1 MRSGHPCRRIG
12 CGPGRVERL
21 ARRLAAEDGGM
32 TVFGLYI
39 TLIALVIGGLALD
52 VSNAIRMRTMLQMT
66 ADSAAHAALLVRETG
81 TVEEAQ
87 AAAMD
92 VVEGI
97 MPRAHY
103 GDTVLASDI
112 VFGDWDDVSQTFT
125 ADPSSR
131 RAVLVDA
138 NQIAERN
145 NAVDVFLLQFAGL
158 DRWNLLRQSVFT
170 TYLPGCFREGF
181 VAEDVVDVTSG
192 NTYKAGFCI
201 HSNTHVELNNG
212 NVFETGAIVSM
223 PDRADVVIPAS
234 GMTSNPG
241 LPEALR
247 DGSYYLRI
255 VARIEAI
262 IAGVEDPG
270 SPYYPVYLD
279 PAATVTLDPKDKIT
293 EAVWQEGRIHRLTCK
308 NSKTKVDVPTNTTLR
323 EGVLVTNC
331 TIKFGQGTV
340 LEDVV
345 MVTTSTEVDS
355 FNAAQGL
362 QLGKDDGCLPGGGAQ
377 LVTRG
382 GVKVPQG
389 LRLFGGQ
396 ILAAGDVSFTSDAGG
411 YEGGSIVSG
420 GRIDGTTN
428 SVMGACGATGT
439 EENFTASYFRMAF

>member
-1 MRSGHPCRRIG
+1 MAAVRMSSDLPRPRS
-12 CGPGRVERL
+12 L
-21 ARRLAAEDGGM
+21 AGQVADESGGM

-66 ADSAAHAALLVRETG
+66 ADSAAHAALVVREAG

-87 AAAMD
+87 AAALD
-92 VVEGI
+92 IVEGI
-97 MPRAHY
+97 MPRDLY
-103 GDTVLASDI
+103 GETVLASDI
-112 VFGDWDDVSQTFT
+112 VFGDWDEAGETFT

-145 NAVDVFLLQFAGL
+145 NAVDVFLLQLAGF
-158 DRWNLLRQSVFT
+158 DRWNMLRQSVFT
-170 TYLPGCFREGF
+170 TYLPNCFREGF

-192 NTYKAGFCI
+192 NTYEAGFCI

-212 NVFETGAIVSM
+212 NVFETGAVVSM

-255 VARIEAI
+255 VARINEI
-262 IAGVEDPG
+262 IAGVGDSG
-270 SPYYPVYLD
+270 SIYYPAYLD
-279 PAATVTLDPKDKIT
+279 PVPSVTLNPKNKIT
-293 EAVWQEGRIHRLTCK
+293 AADWTPGAIHSLTCK
-308 NSKTKVDVPTNTTLR
+308 NSKTKVDVPTDTTLR
-323 EGVLVTNC
+323 DGVLVTNC
-331 TIKFGQGTV
+331 TIKFGQGTI
-340 LEDVV
+340 LENVV

-355 FNAAQGL
+355 FSAAQGL
-362 QLGKDDGCLPGGGAQ
+362 QLGKDDGCLPGGSAQ
-377 LVTRG
+377 LVTLG

-428 SVMGACGATGT
+428 SVMGACGTTGM
-439 EENFTASYFRMAF
+439 EENFTAWYFRMAF

>member
-1 MRSGHPCRRIG
+1 MAAVRTPSDDRPRS
-12 CGPGRVERL
+12 L
-21 ARRLAAEDGGM
+21 AGQVADESGGM

-87 AAAMD
+87 AAALD
-92 VVEGI
+92 IVDGI
-97 MPRAHY
+97 MPRDLY
-103 GDTVLASDI
+103 GETVLASDI
-112 VFGDWDDVSQTFT
+112 VFGEWDEASATFT

-145 NAVDVFLLQFAGL
+145 NAVDVFLLRLAGF
-158 DRWNLLRQSVFT
+158 DRWSMLRQSVFT
-170 TYLPGCFREGF
+170 TYLPNCFREGF

-192 NTYKAGFCI
+192 NTYEAGFCI

-212 NVFETGAIVSM
+212 NVFETGAVVSM
-223 PDRADVVIPAS
+223 PNRNDVVIPAS

-255 VARIEAI
+255 VARINEI
-262 IAGVEDPG
+262 IAGVADSG
-270 SPYYPVYLD
+270 SVYYPDYLD
-279 PAATVTLDPKDKIT
+279 PVPSVTLNPKNKIT
-293 EAVWQEGRIHRLTCK
+293 AGDWTAGAIHYLTCK

-323 EGVLVTNC
+323 DGVLVTNC
-331 TIKFGQGTV
+331 TIKFGQGTI
-340 LEDVV
+340 LENVV

-355 FNAAQGL
+355 FSAAQGL
-362 QLGKDDGCLPGGGAQ
+362 QLGKDDGCLPGGSAQ
-377 LVTRG
+377 LVTLG

-428 SVMGACGATGT
+428 SVMGACGTTGM
-439 EENFTASYFRMAF
+439 EENFAAWYFRMAF